1 MILTGF
7 ADPDDST
14 PSIDDRRPSWSVPP
28 PAMEGLDDPI
38 APASPPSAPARVRP
52 VDPPAR

>member
-38 APASPPSAPARVRP
+38 APALPPSAPACVQP
-52 VDPPAR
+52 VDPTAR